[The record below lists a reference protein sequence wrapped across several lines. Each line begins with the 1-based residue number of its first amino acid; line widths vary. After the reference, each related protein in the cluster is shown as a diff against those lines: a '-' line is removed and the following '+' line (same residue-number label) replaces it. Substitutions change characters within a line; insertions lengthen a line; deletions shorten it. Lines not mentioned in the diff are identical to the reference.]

1 MNVGFVML
9 ADSSEAFNGKIY
21 ALGAG
26 WNVLR
31 LPLPVSYAF
40 SVCLGLDVAWGETNS
55 RHALGVAFE
64 DPDGKQM
71 GDEFTAEFEQG
82 RPPGST
88 QGQDQ
93 RVVLSL
99 ATQQNFETAGPHA
112 LVVKIGGQEIG
123 RTRFYVVNTPLP
135 PGVSLA

>member
-1 MNVGFVML
+1 MDIGFVML

-26 WNVLR
+26 WNMLR
-31 LPLPVSYAF
+31 LPLPVAWGF
-40 SVCLGLDVAWGETNS
+40 SVCLGLDVEWGETNT
-55 RHALGVAFE
+55 RHTLGVSFE
-64 DPDGKQM
+64 DPDGNTM

-82 RPPGST
+82 RPPGSAV
-88 QGQDQ
+88 GQDQ

-99 ATQQNFETAGPHA
+99 ATQQNFESAGPHA

-123 RTRFYVVNTPLP
+123 RTRFYVMNTPLP
-135 PGVSLA
+135 PGVTIA